1 MVHLVVGGADDLGE
15 LAPLVEHYGSMRVT
29 RAN

>member
-1 MVHLVVGGADDLGE
+1 MVHLVVGEVDDLGE
-15 LAPLVEHYGSMRVT
+15 LAPLVEQYGSMRVA